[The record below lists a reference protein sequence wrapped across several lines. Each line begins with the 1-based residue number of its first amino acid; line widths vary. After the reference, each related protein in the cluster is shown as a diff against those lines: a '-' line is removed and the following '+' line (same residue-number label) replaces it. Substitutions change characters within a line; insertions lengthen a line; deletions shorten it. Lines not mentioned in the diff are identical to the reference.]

1 MQPKSL
7 FKVLVAGTIAL
18 AGTGLAAPSALA
30 FTPVSEL
37 KDVPPTHWAY
47 NAIQTLVEKYEVLEG
62 FPDNTFRGNRT
73 LTRYEVAAALAK
85 VMAKVEE
92 MIASATGQPIN
103 VDKGLNPEDLR
114 TIARL
119 QREFRD
125 ELEVLKGRVD
135 ILDTRVGAIEKRLRW
150 GGEMRAEYRDFLG
163 ASPIASTPF
172 ADYRLRSRL
181 NLDATLTDTIA
192 YHGSLLWDVYGAP
205 STGDAFATARSTTS
219 SNPFTEMY
227 IYRSYGSY
235 TPGWMNLHGG
245 LVNVSEVLNL
255 GSSMKDPF
263 ATNVWREAT
272 GGFGFVGTPGLAVDA
287 GATPNFATVGSGDAA
302 TRNVWW
308 LPGTDVALQSLDPNA
323 TQGVFPLSSFTVA
336 ANGEAGPFSLG
347 VGVYQ
352 PGVAGRDVAR
362 LGALGYPASL
372 PGPETYATGSRMLAA
387 LGADFGFVRA
397 QVAAKTPSLTDNLGA
412 FNKTL
417 TGSVDVGTDAL
428 GLSVQGVALTDFG
441 GGNFV
446 PARVS
451 AKLASND
458 LFGTGFGL
466 GLGTNMGTAVNTAG
480 QTFVGPAGNR
490 SLMQGLAGI
499 DYGSYGLYLRIPGFS
514 ILPSL
519 TLAAQQTA
527 GPGFSGTIASG
538 LTAQAEVQLFDL
550 PRMQLEY
557 SSGKFNPLT
566 VDGDGNP
573 TGSNGLLDQS
583 SFISNEQLTATLVFP
598 F

>member
-18 AGTGLAAPSALA
+18 AGTGLAAPSAVA

-163 ASPIASTPF
+163 ANPTASAPF

-192 YHGSLLWDVYGAP
+192 YHGSLFWDVYGAP
-205 STGDAFATARSTTS
+205 STGDAFAAGPLRGTT
-219 SNPFTEMY
+219 NPFTEMF

-235 TPGWMNLHGG
+235 TPGWMNLHAG
-245 LVNVSEVLNL
+245 LVNASEVLSL
-255 GSSMKDPF
+255 GSGLKDPF
-263 ATNVWREAT
+263 ATNVWREGT
-272 GGFGFVGTPGLAVDA
+272 GGFGFVGTPGLGVDP
-287 GATPNFATVGSGDAA
+287 GATPNFATVGAGDAA

-308 LPGTDVALQSLDPNA
+308 LPGTDVAVQSLDPNA
-323 TQGVFPLSSFTVA
+323 SQALFPRSNFTVA
-336 ANGEAGPFSLG
+336 ASGEAGPFRLG

-352 PGVAGRDVAR
+352 PGVGGRDTGR
-362 LGALGYPASL
+362 LTALGYPASL
-372 PGPETYATGSRMLAA
+372 PGPETYVMGSRMLAA

-397 QVAAKTPSLTDNLGA
+397 QLAAKTPSLTDGLDV
-412 FNKTL
+412 FNKTV
-417 TGSVDVGTDAL
+417 TGTVDIGTDAL
-428 GLSVQGVALTDFG
+428 GLNVQGVAFTSFA
-441 GGNFV
+441 GNFV
-446 PARVS
+446 PSRVS

-466 GLGTNMGTAVNTAG
+466 GLGTNLGTVVDTTGGLAGTSNTF
-480 QTFVGPAGNR
+480 TGPAGGR
-490 SLMQGLAGI
+490 SLMQGMAGI

-514 ILPSL
+514 ILPNL

-538 LTAQAEVQLFDL
+538 LTAQADVQLFDL
-550 PRMQLEY
+550 PKIQLEY
-557 SSGKFNPLT
+557 SSGKFNPGT
-566 VDGDGNP
+566 
-573 TGSNGLLDQS
+573 SNGLLDQS
-583 SFISNEQLTATLVFP
+583 SFISNEQLTATLVMP